1 MCLSSAHTQ
10 TIATRSTGRPTGR
23 LSHQADG
30 QLGVTSQP
38 GGKAASSSATNATGC
53 SVIVIATMQ
62 RSGSTEFASR
72 LARDTGFT
80 NLNEVFNEGSHG
92 GFQSPAAQALLTPRE
107 FARRRND
114 PVRTL
119 QRCLEAQCGNRSA
132 SDRRPCGV
140 LLKLFPSHLGRNVSS
155 TVLRM
160 QGACTVVLERNSAGR
175 VCSLQTA
182 LRGGDWQTKPV
193 DKGRVH
199 STNCSTAYLNKTAL
213 WRGQVRAHRLWYT
226 HVRALLREHLL
237 PSVELTFENVTQ
249 RTRRSVE
256 AVRELAGIAAAGPLV
271 SNEQRSLTSDRATGR
286 ADASHAMDMRL
297 GPSTLAIMAIARDEC
312 QSYPSWLAHYRAQ
325 GVTTFHIIDNNST
338 DWTRR
343 GCLNVLRAPDIIIHS
358 WPYTAR
364 DLATAKAEGRYSCP
378 SNNHTG
384 VEPATCGSIQVA
396 AYNMVLPHVAAEWIM
411 PVDLDEYAF
420 GVRQT
425 LASFLASSLPSVL
438 QVCIPWLIFGS
449 GNRTVQ
455 PACIARDLVRRAKDF
470 ETNGKCVQRTR
481 YTRRIEVHRSVMHGE
496 TYNQRRE
503 GCVCPNG
510 AQCRTKPPPSLA
522 CAGKMARLETS
533 SRSTGLASYEAVR
546 LHHYKAQSQEF
557 IERKMSNREST
568 MFESVFNRQSAGF
581 WLNRDRPM
589 YNEVVDTALAER
601 AACPHNYV

>member
-1 MCLSSAHTQ
+1 
-10 TIATRSTGRPTGR
+10 
-23 LSHQADG
+23 
-30 QLGVTSQP
+30 
-38 GGKAASSSATNATGC
+38 
-53 SVIVIATMQ
+53 
-62 RSGSTEFASR
+62 
-72 LARDTGFT
+72 
-80 NLNEVFNEGSHG
+80 
-92 GFQSPAAQALLTPRE
+92 
-107 FARRRND
+107 
-114 PVRTL
+114 
-119 QRCLEAQCGNRSA
+119 
-132 SDRRPCGV
+132 
-140 LLKLFPSHLGRNVSS
+140 
-155 TVLRM
+155 
-160 QGACTVVLERNSAGR
+160 
-175 VCSLQTA
+175 
-182 LRGGDWQTKPV
+182 
-193 DKGRVH
+193 
-199 STNCSTAYLNKTAL
+199 
-213 WRGQVRAHRLWYT
+213 
-226 HVRALLREHLL
+226 
-237 PSVELTFENVTQ
+237 
-249 RTRRSVE
+249 
-256 AVRELAGIAAAGPLV
+256 
-271 SNEQRSLTSDRATGR
+271 
-286 ADASHAMDMRL
+286 MDMRL

-568 MFESVFNRQSAGF
+568 MFESVFHRQSARF
-581 WLNRDRPM
+581 WLSRDRPK